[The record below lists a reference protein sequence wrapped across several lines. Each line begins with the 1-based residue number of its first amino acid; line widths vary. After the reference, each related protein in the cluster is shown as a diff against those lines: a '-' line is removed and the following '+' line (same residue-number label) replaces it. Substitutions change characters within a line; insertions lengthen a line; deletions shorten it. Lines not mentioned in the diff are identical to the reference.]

1 MKSKKNGNALE
12 SPEFQNPEDEEEKK
26 TVEKEEEPPS
36 AFLKVYRYATL
47 TDYVLLGIG
56 VTLCMAQ
63 GGFNSVNS
71 IIFRHLVDA
80 LIDGQTG
87 WLMHTF
93 DDDKFHQAAMVSIIQ
108 YVYYGFIVFTSAFLS
123 ISCWHVLCER
133 QIYKIRTRFFRA
145 ILRQEVSWFD
155 KHPAGG
161 LTTQLSDGIDRIK
174 DGIGDK
180 LGLTFTLT
188 VQFIGGMTVAFS
200 YSWKMSL
207 VLLAILPVMLTA
219 IGVIGLLTKRFV
231 KREQKCT
238 AEVGSIGEEILNGI
252 RTVLSLNGQEK
263 EGKRYDNALKRAQ
276 NAGNKKGLVTAIGIG
291 FIFFLVF
298 FSMGK
303 TQLFDNFAFTF
314 RNCILVRDYAFM
326 YYRSFLVA
334 LFSVAQAASQ
344 ISALIGAGAAAGKI
358 FVVIDRDPE
367 IDSTSSH
374 GDRPSTARGHIEF
387 RDVHFRYP
395 TRPDVEVL
403 KGLSLI
409 ADPGKT
415 IAIVGQSGSGKS
427 TIIQLIQRFYDIESG
442 SIRFDG
448 NELRNLNLQFLR
460 ENIGVVSQ
468 EPCLFACSV
477 AENVRFGNMD
487 LTDEQM
493 RQICQL
499 ANAHEFIV
507 KLPNGYET
515 RIGEGGGRVLWQ
527 KNPRILL
534 LDEATSALDTE
545 SERLVQKALE
555 AASSGR
561 TTIVV
566 AHRLSTI
573 RNANLILVMDSGEV
587 RQSGTHEELISDE
600 RGIYAQMVRA
610 QEIEQLKEEND
621 DDAGSDQRIEEAET
635 LKRNIR
641 KRRSRRL
648 SRAISSTST
657 APEREA
663 EVDRLTEEATAVDAN
678 PASLLTIGMF
688 ARKEWPILGIA
699 FVAALARGTVFPI
712 FSIIYGN
719 VFKTLSI
726 GTKEEQL
733 HEALMNLLYFSLL
746 GLFSG
751 ITAMIATGL
760 FIRAGESLTRRL
772 RHALFKNILKQ
783 DGQYFDHLDH
793 SPGKLS
799 SRLSTDSPNAI
810 DQRLSDVVSAGSAI
824 VAGIII
830 AFSYGWKMAPIGVF
844 TALFLVILQT
854 AIAQYLKR
862 RGYQD
867 AKLAE
872 EPSRLASEVIDH
884 HLTVKSLGREQ
895 TFNELFEQLNERPHR
910 RAITRGVIQALT
922 YALQSSYVFFN
933 FASAYRFGVF
943 LVHRRAVSPYT
954 VFQVIEALNCATL
967 SLVSV
972 ATYFPEYVRARLSAT
987 IIFKMLQ
994 DVPIIQSPNH
1004 PDHAKAGDW
1013 SEITFSKVDFA
1024 YPTNKKH
1031 RILRNFDLHIPSGQ
1045 SVAIVGHSGCGK
1057 STVIQLLLRFY
1068 DTDSGT
1074 IRIHEA
1080 DLKQTDLTTHRSHL
1094 ACVSQEPT
1102 LFNISIQE
1110 NIAYG
1115 LDDVSME
1122 KVIDAAKQANCHNFI
1137 KQLPQGYSTVV
1148 GEKGSR
1154 LSGGQKQRIAI
1165 ARAIIREPKVLLL
1178 DEATSALDSESEKFV
1193 QEALDK
1199 AREGRT
1205 CITIAHR
1212 LSSIQNSDLIVVVDK
1227 ESIGTKRDLLLTN
1240 PTTRVII
1247 PNINL
1252 QYLLTLKMIGIMN
1265 VPESPAEFYA
1275 APTRFTSSSIS
1286 SPQLSNINTN
1296 SMAHSNSQKRTSPSI
1311 FAKRRLSTVDYLKD
1325 GRKMFDGKV
1334 VENQSA
1340 PQLWSRLLITSFV
1353 NKLEDE
1359 IPSPSPKTFDQKRLF
1374 PMPEIAECTTST
1386 TSLAS
1391 KSRTQSNTS
1400 HSNPKQ
1406 RSRSVDCLRKF
1417 FRS

>member
-12 SPEFQNPEDEEEKK
+12 SPEFQNPEDEEKKK
-26 TVEKEEEPPS
+26 TEEKEEEPPS

-47 TDYVLLGIG
+47 TDYVLLCIG
-56 VTLCMAQ
+56 VTLCVAQ

-87 WLMHTF
+87 WVMHTF
-93 DDDKFHQAAMVSIIQ
+93 DDDKFHHAAMVSIIQ

-133 QIYKIRTRFFRA
+133 QIHKIRTQFFRS
-145 ILRQEVSWFD
+145 ILRQEVAWFD
-155 KHPAGG
+155 KHPAGS

-207 VLLAILPVMLTA
+207 VLLAILPAMLGA

-231 KREQKCT
+231 KREQKYT

-263 EGKRYDNALKRAQ
+263 ETDRYDNALKRAQ
-276 NAGNKKGLVTAIGIG
+276 NAGNKKGLVTAIGFG
-291 FIFFLVF
+291 VIFFLVF
-298 FSMGK
+298 FSMGIAFWFGTK
-303 TQLFDNFAFTF
+303 LVVNKEVTAGQVFACFW
-314 RNCILVRDYAFM
+314 
-326 YYRSFLVA
+326 SFLVA

-344 ISALIGAGAAAGKI
+344 IPALIGAGTAAGKI

-367 IDSTSSH
+367 IDSTSLH
-374 GDRPSTARGHIEF
+374 GDRLTTVHGRIEF

-395 TRPDVEVL
+395 SRPDVEVL

-409 ADPGKT
+409 AEPGKT

-442 SIRFDG
+442 LIRLDDY
-448 NELRNLNLQFLR
+448 ELRSLNLQFLR

-487 LTDEQM
+487 LTDQQM
-493 RQICQL
+493 QELCQL
-499 ANAHEFIV
+499 ANAHEFIM
-507 KLPNGYET
+507 KLPNGYDT
-515 RIGEGGGRVLWQ
+515 RIGEGGGVVLSGGQ
-527 KNPRILL
+527 KQRIAIARALAKNPRILL
-534 LDEATSALDTE
+534 LDEATSGRVHFSYSPAIPSTHTSTDSTHRAEFNDTIFTVRKLLSKKLPCAFTVYDSKIRSAARRRFQKIARSQSAFTCPPLSMPALDTE

-587 RQSGTHEELISDE
+587 RQNGTHEELISDE
-600 RGIYAQMVRA
+600 SGIYAQMVRA

-621 DDAGSDQRIEEAET
+621 DDAGSDQRLEEVET
-635 LKRNIR
+635 LKRSIR

-663 EVDRLTEEATAVDAN
+663 EVDRLAEEATAVDAD

-699 FVAALARGTVFPI
+699 FVAAFARGTVFPI
-712 FSIIYGN
+712 FSIIYGK

-726 GTKEEQL
+726 GTREEQL

-746 GLFSG
+746 GLFAG
-751 ITAMIATGL
+751 VTAMIATGL

-772 RHALFKNILKQ
+772 RHALFKNILRQ

-793 SPGKLS
+793 SAGKLS
-799 SRLSTDSPNAI
+799 SRLSTDSPNVRAAI
-810 DQRLSDVVSAGSAI
+810 DQRLSDVVSAVSAI

-830 AFSYGWKMAPIGVF
+830 AFSYGPKMAPIGIF

-994 DVPIIQSPNH
+994 DVPTIQSPDH

-1013 SEITFSKVDFA
+1013 SEITFNKVDFA

-1031 RILRNFDLHIPSGQ
+1031 RVLRSFDLHIPSGE

-1057 STVIQLLLRFY
+1057 STIIQLLLRFY
-1068 DTDSGT
+1068 DVDSGT

-1102 LFNISIQE
+1102 LFNITIQE

-1122 KVIDAAKQANCHNFI
+1122 KVIEAAKQANCHNFI

-1165 ARAIIREPKVLLL
+1165 ARAIIRNPKILLL
-1178 DEATSALDSESEKFV
+1178 DEATSALDSESEKIV
-1193 QEALDK
+1193 QGALDK

-1212 LSSIQNSDLIVVVDK
+1212 LSTIQNSDMIVVVDK
-1227 ESIGTKRDLLLTN
+1227 GQILEFGTHQNLLAQNGIYSSLTQQQG
-1240 PTTRVII
+1240 
-1247 PNINL
+1247 L
-1252 QYLLTLKMIGIMN
+1252 
-1265 VPESPAEFYA
+1265 
-1275 APTRFTSSSIS
+1275 
-1286 SPQLSNINTN
+1286 
-1296 SMAHSNSQKRTSPSI
+1296 
-1311 FAKRRLSTVDYLKD
+1311 
-1325 GRKMFDGKV
+1325 
-1334 VENQSA
+1334 
-1340 PQLWSRLLITSFV
+1340 
-1353 NKLEDE
+1353 
-1359 IPSPSPKTFDQKRLF
+1359 
-1374 PMPEIAECTTST
+1374 
-1386 TSLAS
+1386 
-1391 KSRTQSNTS
+1391 
-1400 HSNPKQ
+1400 
-1406 RSRSVDCLRKF
+1406 
-1417 FRS
+1417 